1 MDLEG
6 QRSPW
11 RWKTETERRVVGGVV
26 GRVVG
31 VVVVVYF
38 LVIIIIIVEE
48 KEEVSSWSRKDEGR
62 KESCLMGRTY
72 IRT

>member
-11 RWKTETERRVVGGVV
+11 RWKTETERSVVGGVV
-26 GRVVG
+26 GRVV
-31 VVVVVYF
+31 VVVVVIYF
-38 LVIIIIIVEE
+38 LVIIIIVEE
-48 KEEVSSWSRKDEGR
+48 EEQASSWSRKDEGR
-62 KESCLMGRTY
+62 KERCLMGRTY